1 MTPAKRIEAEQFAR
15 RYGSANCWTGTSG
28 TLAAWLLLA
37 LREIDRLK
45 EESDERLLP
54 GRRGGAAAVSQDRP
68 ADQQGRGV

>member
-1 MTPAKRIEAEQFAR
+1 MTPAERIEAEQFAR

-45 EESDERLLP
+45 RNETERHNT
-54 GRRGGAAAVSQDRP
+54 P
-68 ADQQGRGV
+68 APR

>member
-1 MTPAKRIEAEQFAR
+1 MTPAERIEAEQLAR

-45 EESDERLLP
+45 EERNERDDDT
-54 GRRGGAAAVSQDRP
+54 GSN
-68 ADQQGRGV
+68 